1 MEKLVSVII
10 PVYNV
15 EKYIDECFQSLI
27 GQIHQNFEAILI
39 DDGSTDN
46 SGIICDKY
54 AEMDNRFSVYHTENN
69 GIGAARNLG
78 LEKAR
83 GEFCFFLDP
92 DDVIEAD
99 SLSYLVNLI
108 EDKSADIALAVTR
121 QFAGEYKPVGEENVV
136 ETVYNGYRDICE
148 KVLFDKSDLKPLDR
162 KQEPSRVTYE
172 FFSSLYRMSLLNE
185 KNIRFLPISYGEDTY
200 VCFKY
205 LLNSN
210 IAVTST
216 KKVYSHRRNPTSTT
230 FQYHP
235 LYLEETKKYYS
246 FYLELFEKYAT
257 EYLHMAKEGLDGQY
271 FRRCISAI
279 ERELFMSPKEYSAKQ
294 KVKTIRHIKS
304 DKKFREMFTY
314 KNIKFVNGK
323 MRLIVCMI
331 KIGVYAPLIKY
342 LSRKK

>member
-108 EDKSADIALAVTR
+108 EDNNADIALAVTR

-235 LYLEETKKYYS
+235 LYLQDTKKYYN

-257 EYLHMAKEGLDGQY
+257 EYLPMAKEGLDGQY

-294 KVKTIRHIKS
+294 KIKTIKTIKK

-314 KNIKFVNGK
+314 KNLKLVNGK

-342 LSRKK
+342 LSLRK